1 MVLRC
6 INPNRQQEVD
16 LMNGGGPMGVYRWMS
31 RVIMV
36 IVCLMFVAFP
46 SVKTSS
52 AASAKEIDEKV
63 DLALDVLRNEM
74 QSGLDYLNA
83 KAVLIIPHA
92 FKVGFV
98 VGGEYGE
105 GVLRIHGKTVDYYCL
120 AAGSLGF
127 QFGVQARGIVLAFM
141 EDEALKKFR
150 ESSGWKVGADG
161 SVVLLQLGV
170 GGFADTATADAFII
184 GHVFGQEGL
193 MVNVSLEGAKFTK
206 LKK

>member
-1 MVLRC
+1 MGLH
-6 INPNRQQEVD
+6 RQ
-16 LMNGGGPMGVYRWMS
+16 MNV
-31 RVIMV
+31 VITV
-36 IVCLMFVAFP
+36 IVCQVLFAFL
-46 SVKTSS
+46 SVDISS

-63 DLALDVLRNEM
+63 DVALDVLRNEM

-83 KAVLIIPHA
+83 KAVLIIPGA
-92 FKVGFV
+92 IKAGFV

-127 QFGVQARGIVLAFM
+127 QFGLQQRSVVLAFM

-150 ESSGWKVGADG
+150 EGSGWKVGADG
-161 SVVLLQLGV
+161 SVVLADTGV
-170 GGFADTATADAFII
+170 SGFADTATADAFII
-184 GHVFGQEGL
+184 GYVFGQRGL

>member
-1 MVLRC
+1 MKGGRMGLH
-6 INPNRQQEVD
+6 RQ
-16 LMNGGGPMGVYRWMS
+16 MNV
-31 RVIMV
+31 VITV
-36 IVCLMFVAFP
+36 IVCQVLFAFL
-46 SVKTSS
+46 SVDISS

-63 DLALDVLRNEM
+63 DVALDVLRNEM

-83 KAVLIIPHA
+83 KAVLIIPGA
-92 FKVGFV
+92 IKAGFV

-127 QFGVQARGIVLAFM
+127 QFGLQARSVVLAFM
-141 EDEALKKFR
+141 EEEALKRFR

-161 SVVLLQLGV
+161 SVVLALIGV
-170 GGFADTATADAFII
+170 SGFADTTTADAFII
-184 GHVFGQEGL
+184 GHVFGQKGL